1 MTKKSKTPPLHPGEQ
16 VREKAITPK
25 KLSVTEAAKLVGV
38 GRPAFSNFLNGNA
51 DVTPEMAA
59 RIERAF
65 GIPAKELLAQ
75 QATFD
80 AFNAQEKGVASNAKR
95 YVPPFLGI
103 KANEIE
109 QWAKSNISA
118 RTRLAVLLR
127 TLVHSTGIE
136 LTETDFPGN
145 DDGERAGWD
154 GFTEAGQ
161 GTSWIPSG
169 KTGWEFGVNE
179 KIKTKA
185 DGDFAKSVKATLE
198 SDRLNTTFIF
208 VTPRKWA
215 AKDEWAAEQRDKG
228 LWKDVR
234 AYDRSDLEQ
243 WLEQSI
249 PAQAWFAN
257 ETGRPDSKVRSLDKA
272 WNDWASVTTPP
283 MSVRLFDTAID
294 AGEQTLDRYLT
305 NKPSRP
311 LVIVAD
317 STNEA
322 LAYLSAQVSSDN
334 ERLGQFRDRIVIFDQ
349 PGVFEKLASTQTEF
363 VAVGSSREVER
374 EIAPMVDKLHTILVY
389 PRNAGTRDPDI
400 VLEPLNSSAFE
411 EALSEMDKGRDEIR
425 LMEIETGRSLTVL
438 RRRLSNVDGIRK
450 PEWVENEALAASLV
464 PFVFIGAWDA
474 SKPSDREALSLIA
487 NVDSYETLEK
497 HCHALNQLNDAPV
510 WMEGSYR
517 GLVSKIDALFAVS
530 HWITIDN
537 LRRFLDAAKLILGE
551 DDPALDLPEKDRWL
565 ASIRGKTREFSEAL
579 RRGISETL
587 VLLAVHGN
595 GLFQNRLGIDCEVQA
610 TLIVRELL
618 TSDGKALEARK
629 LEASERDLPT
639 YAEAAPNEFLSILER
654 DLRSGQSAALGLMRP
669 AETGLFG
676 SGCAR
681 TGLLWALEGLAW
693 SPETF
698 PRTVHILARL
708 SEVEIDD
715 NWSNK
720 PINSLLSIFRSWMP
734 QTAATVDQ
742 RIEALRG
749 LAGTHPQVAWQ
760 ICVAQ
765 FDNYSR
771 TGGYSHKPTWRPD
784 GFGHG
789 EPERTWK
796 PISQFVSAMVEMA
809 LLWPSHDHEKLGD
822 LVERVGGLSNED
834 QQRVWLAIA
843 DWASNGA
850 TDENKAWLRE
860 KIRVSVMSWRASRQ
874 NKDRDSKELRAAA
887 KAAYDALEPSDL
899 LSKHEWLF
907 RTAWVEESAEELEA
921 AEIDF
926 RKRDERIADQRA
938 DALREI
944 KEKRGI
950 QGILELAAMGE
961 AAWSI
966 GWLITTRLLSKDEV
980 FSLVCQLVS
989 KEDAEMTPVEKQ
1001 LTQASLHALEGADTR
1016 TQILNKIVSDLTEQ
1030 GRVRVLELA
1039 PFDRLTW
1046 QLVDRLTIEG
1056 QQSYWLNVIPSGR
1069 AAEDELQEGVDRLI
1083 KSERPRAAFA
1093 YAKYELEALKIATV
1107 YELLSAMARE
1117 GGKDK
1122 PGEYQL
1128 SAYDVTKAF
1137 ELIEASDRFSV
1148 EQKAQLE
1155 FAYLDVLSDRV
1166 GSNAYGIP
1174 NLEKY
1179 VQSNPEFFVQAV
1191 SWAYK
1196 RDDNR
1201 DDEEAWRAD
1210 PDQIQFYA
1218 ERGHRLL
1225 ESLERLPGHDHNGK
1239 LGLANLAAWIDAV
1252 REAGEKVGRLSMT
1265 DLSIGKLFSAS
1276 PEGDDG
1282 VWPCEE
1288 VRDVLELVQ
1297 SESMCD
1303 GLTTGKYNRRGV
1315 VMRGEGGQQERDLA
1329 QKFKDWANALRYS
1342 HPFTAANVL
1351 DRMADS
1357 YNRDADWE
1365 DSEAGIRRRLR

>member
-1 MTKKSKTPPLHPGEQ
+1 MAIKSKCAPLHPGEY
-16 VREKAITPK
+16 VRQKAITPK
-25 KLSVTEAAKLVGV
+25 KLSVTEAAKHVGV
-38 GRPAFSNFLNGNA
+38 GRPAFSNFLNGKA

-59 RIERAF
+59 RVERAF
-65 GIPAKELLAQ
+65 GIPAKELLDQ

-80 AFNAQEKGVASNAKR
+80 AFNAQEKGAASKAKR

-103 KANEIE
+103 KGNEIE
-109 QWAKSNISA
+109 EWAKNNISA
-118 RTRLAVLLR
+118 RTRLAVFLR
-127 TLVHSTGIE
+127 TLVNSTGIE
-136 LTETDFPGN
+136 LTESDFPGN

-154 GFTEAGQ
+154 GYTEAGQ
-161 GTSWIPSG
+161 GTSWIPAG

-179 KIKTKA
+179 KPKPKA
-185 DGDFAKSVKATLE
+185 DKDFTKSVIATPE
-198 SDRLNTTFIF
+198 VDRLNTTFVF
-208 VTPRKWA
+208 VTPRKWD
-215 AKDEWAAEQRDKG
+215 AKDTWAAERRDEG
-228 LWKDVR
+228 VWKDVR

-257 ETGRPDSKVRSLDKA
+257 ETGRPESKVRSLDKA
-272 WNDWASVTTPP
+272 WRDWTGVATPP

-294 AGEQTLDRYLT
+294 AGEQTLDRYLS

-322 LAYLSAQVSSDN
+322 LAYLSAQISSDN
-334 ERLGQFRDRIVIFDQ
+334 ERLGKFRDRVVIFDQ
-349 PGVFEKLASTQTEF
+349 PGVFEKLASTQTDI
-363 VAVGSSREVER
+363 VAVASSRNVER
-374 EIAPMVDKLHTILVY
+374 EIAQMADKLHTIVVY
-389 PRNAGTRDPDI
+389 PRNASSRDPDV

-411 EALSEMDKGRDEIR
+411 KALSAMDKGRDEVQR
-425 LMEIETGRSLTVL
+425 LEIETGRSLTVL
-438 RRRLSNVDGIRK
+438 RRRLSTVDAIRK
-450 PEWVENEALAASLV
+450 PEWAEDEALAANLV
-464 PFVFIGAWDA
+464 PFVLVGAWDTN
-474 SKPSDREALSLIA
+474 KPSDREALSLIA
-487 NVDSYETLEK
+487 NSDSYEMLEK
-497 HCHALNQLNDAPV
+497 HCHALNKLDDAPV
-510 WMEGSYR
+510 WMVGSYR
-517 GLVSKIDALFAVS
+517 GLVAKIDALFAVN
-530 HWITIDN
+530 HWITVDD
-537 LRRFLDAAKLILGE
+537 LRRFFDVAKLILGE
-551 DDPALDLPEKDRWL
+551 HDPALDLPEEDRWL

-595 GLFQNRLGIDCEVQA
+595 GLFRSRLGIDCEVQT

-618 TSDGKALEARK
+618 TSDGRTLDARK
-629 LEASERDLPT
+629 LEANERDLPT
-639 YAEAAPNEFLSILER
+639 YAEAAPDEFLSVLER

-669 AETGLFG
+669 SQTGVFG

-715 NWSNK
+715 NWANK
-720 PINSLLSIFRSWMP
+720 PINSLRSIFRSWMP

-742 RIEALRG
+742 RIEVLKG
-749 LAGTHPQVAWQ
+749 LAGAHPRIAWQ

-771 TGGYSHKPTWRPD
+771 TGDYSHKPTWRPD
-784 GFGHG
+784 GFGYG

-796 PISQFVSAMVEMA
+796 PIRKFVRAMVEMA
-809 LLWPSHDHEKLGD
+809 LLWPSHDHQKLGD
-822 LVERVGGLSNED
+822 LVERVGGLNNED
-834 QQRVWLAIA
+834 QQRVWLAVA

-850 TDENKAWLRE
+850 TDEHKAWLRE

-887 KAAYDALEPSDL
+887 RVAYDALEPSDL
-899 LSKHEWLF
+899 LAKHEWLF
-907 RTAWVEESAEELEA
+907 RNSWVEESAEELEA
-921 AEIDF
+921 EEIDF
-926 RKRDERIADQRA
+926 RKRDERVAARRA

-944 KEKRGI
+944 KKKRGI
-950 QGILELAAMGE
+950 EGILELASMGE
-961 AAWSI
+961 AAWAI
-966 GWLITTRLLSKDEV
+966 GWLITTRLLRKDEV
-980 FSLVCQLVS
+980 TALVCKLVS
-989 KEDAEMTPVEKQ
+989 KEDTEMTPAEKQ
-1001 LTQASLHALEGADTR
+1001 VTQASLHALEDTETR
-1016 TQILNKIVSDLTEQ
+1016 AQILNEIVDGLSEP
-1030 GRVRVLELA
+1030 GRARLLKLA

-1046 QLVDRLTIEG
+1046 RLVDGLEIED
-1056 QQSYWLNVIPSGR
+1056 QQSYWLDVIPSGR
-1069 AAEDELQEGVDRLI
+1069 ATGDELPEGVDRLI
-1083 KSERPRAAFA
+1083 KADRPRAAFA
-1093 YAKYELEALKIATV
+1093 HAKYQLEALKTATV
-1107 YELLSAMARE
+1107 YELLSAMARN

-1128 SAYDVTKAF
+1128 SAYEVTKAF

-1166 GSNAYGIP
+1166 GSKAHGIP

-1179 VQSNPEFFVQAV
+1179 IQSHPEFFVQAV

-1196 RDDNR
+1196 RDDKGE
-1201 DDEEAWRAD
+1201 DDELWRAD

-1218 ERGHRLL
+1218 ERGYKLL
-1225 ESLERLPGHDHNGK
+1225 EGLEQLPGYDHTGK
-1239 LGLANLAAWIDAV
+1239 LSLDSLKAWVHAV
-1252 REAGEKVGRLSMT
+1252 REAGEQVGRLAMT

-1276 PEGDDG
+1276 PEGEDG

-1297 SESMCD
+1297 SESMCG

-1315 VMRGEGGQQERDLA
+1315 VWRGEGGQQERDLA
-1329 QKFKDWANALRYS
+1329 QKFKGWANALRYS

-1351 DRMADS
+1351 DQMADS
-1357 YNRDADWE
+1357 YTRDADWQ
-1365 DSEAGIRRRLR
+1365 DSEAGIRRRLH